1 VLYAG
6 LRSRRGA
13 SFAILDALWRGKW
26 TLLLSNTVLT
36 EYQEILERESQTL
49 NLSRDKIDRLLD
61 ALSAL
66 AVRHNLS
73 TLWLPVLK
81 DPDDEFLVHLAV
93 EAKAD
98 CLVTHN
104 IRHFQPAKRLG
115 INLVAPRDFLA
126 IIRT

>member
-1 VLYAG
+1 MRVCVPGAELHS
-6 LRSRRGA
+6 RS
-13 SFAILDALWRGKW
+13 L
-26 TLLLSNTVLT
+26 TLSGVANGPFLLSNTVLT

-81 DPDDEFLVHLAV
+81 NPDDEFLVHLAV